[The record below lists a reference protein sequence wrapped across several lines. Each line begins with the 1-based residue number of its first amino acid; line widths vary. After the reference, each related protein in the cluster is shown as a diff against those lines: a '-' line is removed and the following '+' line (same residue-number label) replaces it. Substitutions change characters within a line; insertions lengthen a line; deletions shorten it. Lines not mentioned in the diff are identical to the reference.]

1 MVENALS
8 GDAVQISRAFEITV
22 IEKSDFTKVNDI
34 AAVID
39 VRELVACCHKHDT
52 VPHTFTKI
60 S

>member
-8 GDAVQISRAFEITV
+8 GDAIQISRAFEITV

-39 VRELVACCHKHDT
+39 VCCHKHDT